1 MAPHSH
7 RGASQPQR
15 SSSSS
20 QSASSQPQRASSQPQ
35 RASYSSQSASSQ
47 PQRRNFS
54 IKFKIMAVRMYNRN
68 GNKRQT
74 ARSLRITRAT
84 LSKWINQKVT

>member
-7 RGASQPQR
+7 RG
-15 SSSSS
+15 
-20 QSASSQPQRASSQPQ
+20 SSQPQRASSQPQ
-35 RASYSSQSASSQ
+35 RASSSSQSASSQ

-54 IKFKIMAVRMYNRN
+54 IKFKIMAVRMYNRT